1 MKNPRP
7 CKAQV
12 KVSVQ
17 LSRVSSFALYF
28 VQDCWLLGSD
38 AIRVPNVPGAVSGPE
53 DCSHLLTGNTVAI
66 EPNPLTKYPDVEV
79 APQAAQ
85 RVVGADQSEATVVG
99 NPAASGFPISWVFG
113 SLDALDVPGC
123 TQSLEGS

>member
-7 CKAQV
+7 CRAQV
-12 KVSVQ
+12 KVSVEQ
-17 LSRVSSFALYF
+17 SVQFCF

-66 EPNPLTKYPDVEV
+66 DERNPLTKYPDVEV

>member
-1 MKNPRP
+1 M
-7 CKAQV
+7 
-12 KVSVQ
+12 KVSVEQ
-17 LSRVSSFALYF
+17 SVQFCF

-66 EPNPLTKYPDVEV
+66 DERNPLTKYPDVEV
-79 APQAAQ
+79 APQATQ

>member
-7 CKAQV
+7 CRAQTTV
-12 KVSVQ
+12 KVSVEQ
-17 LSRVSSFALYF
+17 SVQFCF

-53 DCSHLLTGNTVAI
+53 DCSHLLTGNTIAI
-66 EPNPLTKYPDVEV
+66 DEPNPLTKYPDVQV
-79 APQAAQ
+79 TPQAAQ
-85 RVVGADQSEATVVG
+85 RVVGADESQATVAG
-99 NPAASGFPISWVFG
+99 NPTVSGFPISWVFG
-113 SLDALDVPGC
+113 SLEALDVFGC